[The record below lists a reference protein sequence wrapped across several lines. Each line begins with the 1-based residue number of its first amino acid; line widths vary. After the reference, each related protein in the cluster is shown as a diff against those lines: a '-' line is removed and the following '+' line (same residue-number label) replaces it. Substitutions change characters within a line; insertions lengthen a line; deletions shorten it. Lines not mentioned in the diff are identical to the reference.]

1 MSKKLGDRYTLAIE
15 APIKKKL
22 QDRNILL
29 EKVGILG
36 NTEAARSILAC
47 KYEYPLYVDRHTRLI
62 LEEAARVFVKTS

>member
-1 MSKKLGDRYTLAIE
+1 MSKELGDRYTLAIE
-15 APIKKKL
+15 APIEKKL

-47 KYEYPLYVDRHTRLI
+47 KY
-62 LEEAARVFVKTS
+62 